1 MEDTATRKNWAYV
14 EISSDDRAT
23 LRAMAK
29 AEGKS
34 VEEVTQEIL
43 APAIKAETD
52 RYREAQAKAAAEA
65 EAAKAAAAKS
75 QTAPEPVEA

>member
-1 MEDTATRKNWAYV
+1 MEEGTARSNWAYV
-14 EISSDDRAT
+14 KISSEDRAT

-34 VEEVTQEIL
+34 VEQLTQDIL